1 MLARKMRT
9 TSAVTVVTVTY
20 GKRWHLLQR
29 VLQEVRAQGVR
40 EVVLVDN
47 AADLPTAELAAEFG
61 DFVKIV
67 HLSHNSGSA
76 AGFKR
81 GIIHALEAGAE
92 YLLMLDDDNV
102 PLPGSI
108 ALLSQ
113 SLAEVRSRSDSKLVA
128 VLGNR
133 YNPDSM
139 HQFAGKS
146 TCMRQGSFLG
156 FHLFEVP
163 AKIFKRLCLWAQIP
177 AKRVIPPLFT
187 VNVCTYGG
195 LMFHRSLIER
205 VGLPYEDFVLYV
217 DDYEL
222 TYRITSSG
230 GSITLVT
237 AARID
242 DLEIQWNSG
251 ERFSSTFKAWLLG
264 EGDLRAY
271 YTARNLCY
279 FETNLQHH
287 CKWLRQLNKVLYFRM
302 LQLFAWRLGRAER
315 LALLRK
321 AVHDGESGVMGVC
334 PEYPL

>member
-1 MLARKMRT
+1 MHTISRL
-9 TSAVTVVTVTY
+9 TVVTVTY

-29 VLQEVRAQGVR
+29 VLKEVRTQGVR
-40 EVVLVDN
+40 EVVVVDN
-47 AADLPTAELAAEFG
+47 GSDLPNAEIAGEFG
-61 DFVKIV
+61 DFVKV
-67 HLSHNSGSA
+67 VRLSHNSGSA
-76 AGFKR
+76 AGFKN
-81 GIIHALEAGAE
+81 GIMHALETGAE

-113 SLAEVRSRSDSKLVA
+113 ALAEVRSHSDSGLVA

-133 YNPDSM
+133 HNPDAG
-139 HQFAGKS
+139 QQLAGKS
-146 TCMRQGSFLG
+146 MRMRQGSFLG
-156 FHLFEVP
+156 FHLFDIP
-163 AKIFKRLCLWAQIP
+163 AKIIKRLCLLARIP
-177 AKRVIPPLFT
+177 AKSVIPPFVT

-195 LMFHRSLIER
+195 LMFHRSLIEL

-222 TYRITSSG
+222 THRITSAG
-230 GSITLVT
+230 GSIILVT

-251 ERFSSTFKAWLLG
+251 ERFSNTFKAWLLG
-264 EGDLRAY
+264 DGELRAY

-287 CKWLRQLNKVLYFRM
+287 CKWLRQLNKVLYLSM
-302 LQLFAWRLGRAER
+302 LQLFAWRLGRAGR
-315 LALLRK
+315 LSLLRK
-321 AVHDGESGVMGVC
+321 AVHDGEGGIMGVC
-334 PEYPL
+334 PEFPL